1 MNIAIVGCGYVA
13 DPYMETLHY
22 HANLTLLGVADL
34 QRERADILANYYKTR
49 VYDSTEALMAD
60 PAVQIVVNLT
70 EPENHHRVNMMALNA
85 GKHLYCEKPLGI
97 NLDEARE
104 VIALAEKKGLM
115 VSGAPCSVL
124 SETAQ
129 TLWKAVEDGA
139 IGKPRIVYAELDD
152 NPIYRMKPEN
162 WKNARGIRW
171 PYLNEYQTGCTLE
184 HSGYYLTWLC
194 SIFGPAKSISSFSSC
209 VVPDKTDLPLNPPDT
224 PDLAIACIVFASGV
238 VARLTCSIVGTYDHR
253 IQIVGDEGLLSA
265 NECWHYAAPVYLERF
280 SQMSLNARKARS
292 VRESHLLKW
301 VFGVGGKQQQLVS
314 QPLSQ
319 YPDRLREF
327 KHKERGILGLLV
339 KMLSKRELVFMDFF
353 RGVAELA
360 DAIENKRRSHIPAD
374 LVLHVNELALAMQN
388 AGETS
393 EPYKLTTTFEP
404 VRPLPR
410 TLDATRQYGGDSRN
424 FLTAAIEKVIERMHR
439 HG

>member
-1 MNIAIVGCGYVA
+1 MKIAIVGCGYVA

-22 HANLTLLGVADL
+22 HNNLTLLGVADL
-34 QRERADILANYYKTR
+34 QRERADILANHYKIR

-60 PAVQIVVNLT
+60 PEVQIVVNLT
-70 EPENHHRVNMMALNA
+70 EPKNHHRVNMMALNA
-85 GKHLYCEKPLGI
+85 GKHLYCEKPLGM

-104 VIALAEKKGLM
+104 VLALAEQKGLM

-139 IGKPRIVYAELDD
+139 VGKPRIVYAELDD

-171 PYLNEYQTGCTLE
+171 PYLNEYETGCTLE
-184 HSGYYLTWLC
+184 HSGYYLTWIC

-209 VVPDKTDLPLNPPDT
+209 VVPDKTDLPLNPANT
-224 PDLAIACIVFASGV
+224 PDLAIACIVFESGV

-253 IQIVGDEGLLSA
+253 IQIVGDEGVLTA

-280 SQMSLNARKARS
+280 SQLSLNARKAHS
-292 VRESHLLKW
+292 VRASNLLKW
-301 VFGVGGKQQQLVS
+301 IFGVGGKKQKLVS
-314 QPLSQ
+314 KPISQ
-319 YPDRLREF
+319 YPDRLREW
-327 KHKERGILGLLV
+327 KHKERGILGLLI

-360 DAIENKRRSHIPAD
+360 DAIENNRRSHIPAD

-404 VRPLPR
+404 IRALPS
-410 TLDATRQYGGDSRN
+410 TLESKEKYGSNSRN
-424 FLTAAIEKVIERMHR
+424 FLAFSIEKMIERLHK
-439 HG
+439 H

>member
-34 QRERADILANYYKTR
+34 QRERADILANYYKTK

-70 EPENHHRVNMMALNA
+70 EPKNHHRVNMMALNA
-85 GKHLYCEKPLGI
+85 GKHLYCEKPLGM

-104 VIALAEKKGLM
+104 VLALAEEKGLM

-152 NPIYRMKPEN
+152 NPIYRMHPEG

-171 PYLNEYQTGCTLE
+171 PYLNEYETGCTLE
-184 HSGYYLTWLC
+184 HSGYYLTWIC

-209 VVPDKTDLPLNPPDT
+209 VVPDKTDLPLNPANT

-238 VARLTCSIVGTYDHR
+238 AARLTCSIVGTYDHR
-253 IQIVGDEGLLSA
+253 IQIVGDEGVLTA

-280 SQMSLNARKARS
+280 SQLSLNARKARS
-292 VRESHLLKW
+292 VRASNVLKW
-301 VFGVGGKQQQLVS
+301 IFGVGGKQQKLVTK
-314 QPLSQ
+314 PISQ
-319 YPDRLREF
+319 YPERIREF
-327 KHKERGILGLLV
+327 KNKERGMLGLLV

-360 DAIENKRRSHIPAD
+360 DAIENKRRGHIPAD
-374 LVLHVNELALAMQN
+374 LVLHVNELALAMQQ

-393 EPYKLTTTFEP
+393 EPYQLTTTFEP
-404 VRPLPR
+404 VRPLQS
-410 TLDATRQYGGDSRN
+410 TLASTQKYGSDSRN
-424 FLTAAIEKVIERMHR
+424 FLTSSIEKIIERFHK
-439 HG
+439 H